1 MHCFF
6 YNSFFLQNLI
16 EFLGSTTSTI
26 IKRTSTARSPAETK
40 LPPTKDSKTTS
51 ETRVFTTG
59 VTSAASLPPDNHGN
73 NDKLVSSIA
82 GSIVPLSII
91 SKLNKDFVI

>member
-51 ETRVFTTG
+51 ETRVFTRE
-59 VTSAASLPPDNHGN
+59 VMPAASLVPPTA
-73 NDKLVSSIA
+73 SSIVPLA
-82 GSIVPLSII
+82 VLSIVPLSVI